1 MGFSI
6 SIILQQEGFLE
17 DQSEPA
23 TKGDRNLK
31 YDVRNGVF
39 NLFTKSY
46 AEINCVMDFSLYPFD
61 TQTCQFFVTA
71 AKSKTYQELSWFKS
85 RSQGRAHN
93 GTVPF
98 LAGIS
103 NFRASNGLNN

>member
-1 MGFSI
+1 M
-6 SIILQQEGFLE
+6 E
-17 DQSEPA
+17 DQSKPA

-61 TQTCQFFVTA
+61 TQTCNFFVSA
-71 AKSKTYQELSWFKS
+71 AKSKRYQVPGWLLHKS
-85 RSQGRAHN
+85 
-93 GTVPF
+93 
-98 LAGIS
+98 
-103 NFRASNGLNN
+103 